1 MKFYKEGKDNK
12 LTCTLCQHY
21 CNISVGHTGICGVN
35 KNTGEQIE
43 CLVYGYPAVIHVD
56 PVEKKPLY
64 HFLPKTKT
72 LSLGTV
78 GCNFKCSFCQNH
90 GISQEREINKEKY
103 QSPADIVKLALYNKC
118 DSISYTYNEPTIFYP
133 YIRDIAILAKKN
145 GLKNIFVTNG
155 FESTEV
161 LNDMAGIID
170 GANVDLKSFNEKY
183 YKKEL
188 GGSLEKLKENL
199 KLFKKLAIWIEVT
212 TLIIPTINDS
222 KEELEAIATFISE
235 ELGVET
241 PWHLSAFHPDYK
253 LLNIGRTPIETL
265 KSAYNIGKSKKLN
278 YVYMGNAGLENST
291 TCKKCGDVI
300 LERVTYNTIKDNRK
314 NGILCKRC
322 GTKLDGVFYTTRD
335 MSFAGSF
342 YSDSCDE
349 IEKQFSH
356 FDLLLKN
363 SNFKAPINIIPKAI
377 IVPHAGYI
385 YSGFTANVA
394 YSLLGNLTPKRV
406 LLIGP
411 SHKIAFDGGS
421 VAMFDR
427 YQTVCGDITIDK
439 EYGQALLQQFPFLN
453 FYPDAHNE
461 HSTETQSLFIKKAF
475 PNSKIVEIVYGRVD
489 YQDIAKII
497 EIALKDRDTFVVIST
512 DLSHFF
518 NLDKANQLDSICLEA
533 IAKLDIDIWNKGC
546 EACGR
551 VGVKALLDIAKKRKL
566 HSKLLDYRTSADVTQ
581 DKERVV
587 GYTSAVIY

>member
-1 MKFYKEGKDNK
+1 MHFYKKAKDDK
-12 LTCTLCQHY
+12 LICTLCQHY
-21 CNISVGHTGICGVN
+21 CHIGVGNTGICGVN
-35 KNTGEQIE
+35 KNTGEKIE

-90 GISQEREINKEKY
+90 GISQERVINKDKY
-103 QSPADIVKLALYNKC
+103 YSPEDIVKLAIVNKC

-133 YIRDIAILAKKN
+133 YIRDIALLAKKN
-145 GLKNIFVTNG
+145 GLKNVFVTNG

-161 LNDMAGIID
+161 LHDMAGLID
-170 GANVDLKSFNEKY
+170 AANVDLKSFNEKY

-188 GGSLEKLKENL
+188 GGNLEKLKENL
-199 KLFKKLAIWIEVT
+199 KLFKQLGIWIEVT

-222 KEELEAIATFISE
+222 DEELEAIATFISN
-235 ELGVET
+235 ELGNIT

-253 LLNIGRTPIETL
+253 LLDIKRTPVETL
-265 KSAYNIGKSKKLN
+265 QKAYKIGKDAGLF
-278 YVYMGNAGLENST
+278 YVYMGNAGLENNT
-291 TCKKCGDVI
+291 KCKKCNEI
-300 LERVTYNTIKDNRK
+300 LLDRITYDTIKDNRK
-314 NGILCKRC
+314 NGVLCQKC
-322 GTKLDGVFYTTRD
+322 GEKLDGVFYTTRD

-342 YSDSCDE
+342 YSANCTE
-349 IEKQFSH
+349 IEKQFAH
-356 FDLLLKN
+356 FDTMLQN
-363 SNFKAPINIIPKAI
+363 SDFKAPTNIEPLAI

-394 YSLLGNLTPKRV
+394 YSIVKNLNPKRV

-411 SHKIAFDGGS
+411 SHRVAFEGGS

-427 YQTVCGDITIDK
+427 YTTVCGDIVIDK
-439 EYGQALLQQFPFLN
+439 NYGTLLLKQFPFLN
-453 FYPDAHNE
+453 FNLDAHNE
-461 HSTETQSLFIKKAF
+461 HSTETQSLFIKKTF

-489 YQDIAKII
+489 YESIAKVI
-497 EIALKDRDTFVVIST
+497 EFAFQDNDTFVVIST
-512 DLSHFF
+512 DLSHFYPQS
-518 NLDKANQLDSICLEA
+518 KANQLDSICLEA
-533 IAKLDIDIWNKGC
+533 IAKLDLTIWNKGC

-551 VGVKALLDIAKKRKL
+551 VGVKALIEVSKRKGL
-566 HSKLLDYRTSADVTQ
+566 KSRLLDYRTSADVTK
-581 DKERVV
+581 DDTRVV